1 VVHGYDTLEVMMD
14 NGKSV
19 SMTREHFERLPLVDR
34 VRLLASGGL
43 SFYREG
49 SRVSSMEAMR
59 AGR

>member
-1 VVHGYDTLEVMMD
+1 VAHGYDTLEVMMD

-19 SMTREHFERLPLVDR
+19 SMTREHFERLPLIDR

-49 SRVSSMEAMR
+49 ARVSSMEAMR
-59 AGR
+59 QGR